1 MEPLIFSQKLRL
13 ARRKEGLNTTQAA
26 KKSGLD
32 PDRYMDIESGRHR
45 PTCDDLWR
53 ICQGLKIQSMDF
65 FEPEDFEKRAYW
77 GIV

>member
-13 ARRKEGLNTTQAA
+13 ARRKEGLNTSQAA
-26 KKSGLD
+26 KKSGLEV
-32 PDRYMDIESGRHR
+32 DRYIDIESGRHR

-53 ICQGLKIQSMDF
+53 IMGALGIEGTDF
-65 FEPEDFEKRAYW
+65 FNPEDFEKRAYW